1 MGGRRISALA
11 LWALSCGASVASPS
25 AWEQLQVHGFASQA
39 VVRTTDNRYFGD
51 SPNTSFDLT
60 ELGLNASYQLS
71 NEIVLSGQLL
81 SRRAGEMY
89 DGTPSIDYAL
99 VDMRLSSAFDRR
111 MGLRLGRIK
120 NPLGLYNETRDVPF
134 TRPSIFLP
142 QSVYFDK
149 IRNVLLSSDGAM
161 FYAESFQ
168 DWGNISLTLGIGESV
183 IDENVEWTF
192 LGSDFPGDLDSGQA
206 NKIVSL
212 WYYTADERLRVGL
225 SGLKSSLRFKPDAYS
240 FLDSG
245 DIDVFYGIASLQYN
259 TEDFTLSAEY
269 ARIPIDWRNL
279 GPYFPLD
286 QAESEGYYVQG
297 AYRVLPRVELMLRY
311 EEGFADRNDRSG
323 ARASALT
330 GGLIPPSDFY
340 ARAWTLGLR
349 WDILPNL
356 MFRLEYQ
363 RQQGTYSL
371 SFRENPDPSQLVEDW
386 DAFAASISV
395 RF

>member
-1 MGGRRISALA
+1 MSGKQISTLA
-11 LWALSCGASVASPS
+11 LLALSCDPSVAGPT
-25 AWEQLQVHGFASQA
+25 AWERLQVHGFASQA
-39 VVRTTDNRYFGD
+39 VVQTSDNRYFGD
-51 SPNTSFDLT
+51 SSSTSFDFT
-60 ELGLNASYQLS
+60 ELGLNVSYQVS
-71 NEIVLSGQLL
+71 NEIVVSGQLL

-99 VDMRLSSAFDRR
+99 VDLRLSSALDRR

-142 QSVYFDK
+142 QTVYFDK

-168 DWGNISLTLGIGESV
+168 DWGNLSLTLGIGESV

-192 LGSDFPGDLDSGQA
+192 LGSDFPGDLDSGEA
-206 NKIVSL
+206 NKIASI
-212 WYYTADERLRVGL
+212 WYYTPDERTRLGL
-225 SGLKSSLRFKPDAYS
+225 SGLKSSLSFKPDALS

-245 DIDVFYGIASLQYN
+245 DIDVFYWIASVQYN
-259 TEDFTLSAEY
+259 TEDVSLSAEY
-269 ARIPIDWRNL
+269 ARIPIDWKNF

-286 QAESEGYYVQG
+286 QAESEGYYIQG
-297 AYRVLPRVELMLRY
+297 AYRVAPNVELMLRY

-323 ARASALT
+323 VRSSALT
-330 GGLIPPSDFY
+330 GGATPPFDFY
-340 ARAWTLGLR
+340 SRAWTAGLR
-349 WDILPNL
+349 WDILPNVML
-356 MFRLEYQ
+356 RLEYQ
-363 RQQGTYSL
+363 RQQGTYAL
-371 SFRENPDPSQLVEDW
+371 SFRENPDAGSLVEDW

>member
-1 MGGRRISALA
+1 VGIKQLSTLA
-11 LWALSCGASVASPS
+11 LLALSCETSIAVPA
-25 AWEQLQVHGFASQA
+25 AWERLQVHGFASQA
-39 VVRTTDNRYFGD
+39 IVQTSDNRYFGD
-51 SPNTSFDLT
+51 SANTSFDFT

-99 VDMRLSSAFDRR
+99 VDLRLSSASDRR
-111 MGLRLGRIK
+111 VGLRLGRIK
-120 NPLGLYNETRDVPF
+120 NPLGLYNETRDVAF

-168 DWGNISLTLGIGESV
+168 DWGNLSLTLGIGESV

-192 LGSDFPGDLDSGQA
+192 LGSDFPGDLDSGKS
-206 NKIVSL
+206 NKIASL
-212 WYYTADERLRVGL
+212 WYYTTDERLRVGL
-225 SGLKSSLRFKPDAYS
+225 SGLKASARFKPNAPS

-245 DIDVFYGIASLQYN
+245 DIDVFYWIASLQYN
-259 TEDFTLSAEY
+259 TQDVTLSAEY
-269 ARIPIDWRNL
+269 ARSPIDWKNF

-286 QAESEGYYVQG
+286 QAESEGYYIQG
-297 AYRVLPRVELMLRY
+297 AYRVVPHVEFMLRY

-323 ARASALT
+323 SRASALT
-330 GGLIPPSDFY
+330 GGATPPFDFY
-340 ARAWTLGLR
+340 SRAWTAGLR
-349 WDILPNL
+349 WAILPNL
-356 MFRLEYQ
+356 MLRLEYQ
-363 RQQGTYSL
+363 RQHGTYSL
-371 SFRENPDPSQLVEDW
+371 SFRENPDASQLVKDW
-386 DAFAASISV
+386 DAFAASISF